1 MVCAMSSIPVKEADM
16 QADTLC
22 EIDNLRIAFEG
33 HDGTLTE
40 AVRGISLTLARGE
53 RLGIVGE
60 SGSGKSLTGRAL
72 LGLLPASA
80 HWSAD
85 GMRLDNH
92 DLLAMRPKERRRL
105 CGTQMSM
112 ILQDPKYSLN
122 PVMTVAQQMREAFGR
137 QSSKLNAKA
146 MRERIVA
153 ALEAVHIRDPKRVA
167 DAYPHELSGGMGQRV
182 MIAMMVSSGPQ
193 LLIADEPTSAL
204 DVLVSMQVLSVLD
217 EMIAKHNT
225 GLIFIS
231 HDLPLVMSFCDRVLV
246 MVGGR
251 VVETCA
257 ARDLAH
263 AQHPYT
269 RGLLAA
275 SPPLR
280 NPPDELPVLQR
291 DPAWFAEVA
300 P

>member
-1 MVCAMSSIPVKEADM
+1 MH
-16 QADTLC
+16 ADTLC
-22 EIDNLRIAFEG
+22 EIDNLRIAFAA

-40 AVRGISLTLARGE
+40 AVRGISLTLAKGE

-72 LGLLPASA
+72 LGLLPTSA
-80 HWSAD
+80 RWSAD
-85 GMRLDNH
+85 AMRLDNH
-92 DLLAMRPKERRRL
+92 NLLALSAKDRRRL

-137 QSSKLNAKA
+137 QSPRLSGKA
-146 MRERIVA
+146 MRKRIVE
-153 ALEAVHIRDPKRVA
+153 ALAAVHIRDPERVA

-182 MIAMMVSSGPQ
+182 MIAMMVSSGPK

-217 EMIAKHNT
+217 EMIAKHDT

-231 HDLPLVMSFCDRVLV
+231 HDLPLVMSFCDRVMV

-257 ARDLAH
+257 ARDLAN

-269 RGLLAA
+269 RALLAA

-280 NPPDELPVLQR
+280 NPPDQLPVLQR
-291 DPAWFAEVA
+291 DAAWFAEA
-300 P
+300 AR